1 MHLSPSSRSNLVRK
15 TSHTAKPVKPGPH
28 GLVPKSRHVPDLD
41 EAPYATLARALAAL
55 RPNDDL
61 ILEQTR
67 KLEDLN
73 RRFDVALNNMGRGLS
88 MFDAEARLIVCN
100 QLYREIYGLPEELTR
115 PGTTLAEIVRFH
127 VKTETGRDDPEELE
141 RQRDWIE
148 HHVAELA
155 RGKSFSH
162 TQFLK
167 SGRIILVSN
176 QPLDGGGW
184 VDLQEDVTEKRQAEQ
199 KIDWLARHDTLTE
212 IANRHHFR
220 EQLENWFGVQHTASG
235 FALHWIDLDHFKE
248 VNDTFGHPVGDAL
261 LKSVA
266 KRLRGALRDSD
277 IVARLGGDEFAI
289 LQAGA
294 GQAQATKLAKRL
306 MRALAE
312 SHIVLGHRVIS
323 GASIGIALAPKD
335 GSNPEELMKNADL
348 ALYSAKSSG
357 RCTYAYF
364 RPEHAH
370 TPGHRRKLE
379 NDLQS
384 ALSDGQLELH
394 YQPIVDLKQ
403 KIVTSFEALM
413 RWHHPK
419 LGTIAPGDFIPL
431 AEQTGHIMEMGKW
444 ALRQACMDA
453 SNWPG
458 QVKVTVNVSPA
469 QFENGDLYEVVKG
482 ALDAS
487 KLDARRLELEI
498 TETVLLRDEAKVHT
512 VLHKLREL
520 GVQIALDDFGTA
532 YASLS
537 YLRSFP
543 FDTIKIDRSFMR
555 DLDDPQRPDCVAIIN
570 AVVGLAKQLQM
581 NTVAEGVETADHLRT
596 VSEVGCEVQGFY
608 FSKPVPA
615 NEVQGVLNR
624 VPKRLASSGKV
635 DEPA

>member
-1 MHLSPSSRSNLVRK
+1 MHPSPSSRSNLVRK
-15 TSHTAKPVKPGPH
+15 TSQTAKPVKPDPR
-28 GLVPKSRHVPDLD
+28 GLLSKSRHVPDLD

-61 ILEQTR
+61 ILEQTK

-277 IVARLGGDEFAI
+277 IVAWLGGDEFAI

-364 RPEHAH
+364 RPEADS
-370 TPGHRRKLE
+370 G
-379 NDLQS
+379 
-384 ALSDGQLELH
+384 
-394 YQPIVDLKQ
+394 
-403 KIVTSFEALM
+403 TSPQA
-413 RWHHPK
+413 
-419 LGTIAPGDFIPL
+419 
-431 AEQTGHIMEMGKW
+431 GK
-444 ALRQACMDA
+444 R
-453 SNWPG
+453 SS
-458 QVKVTVNVSPA
+458 V
-469 QFENGDLYEVVKG
+469 G
-482 ALDAS
+482 AL
-487 KLDARRLELEI
+487 
-498 TETVLLRDEAKVHT
+498 
-512 VLHKLREL
+512 
-520 GVQIALDDFGTA
+520 G
-532 YASLS
+532 
-537 YLRSFP
+537 
-543 FDTIKIDRSFMR
+543 
-555 DLDDPQRPDCVAIIN
+555 
-570 AVVGLAKQLQM
+570 
-581 NTVAEGVETADHLRT
+581 RT
-596 VSEVGCEVQGFY
+596 VGTSLPTHRGLETEDRDQFRG
-608 FSKPVPA
+608 PDA
-615 NEVQGVLNR
+615 
-624 VPKRLASSGKV
+624 LASSEARHNRTG
-635 DEPA
+635 